1 MLYYMYNIA
10 SEGEIMDE
18 YLLPEEFAREAS
30 VHPETVRRWLREGI
44 INGKKFGRKWRI
56 PKSELDK
63 VLPENK

>member
-1 MLYYMYNIA
+1 
-10 SEGEIMDE
+10 MDE